1 MDKLRTLFG
10 INRPVSSLSPER
22 QESNVAT
29 SNQPFSTSLSDD
41 SSPSNTAM
49 ATSGPMC
56 FRIANIPSTWSQDD
70 LLNSLKKID
79 SSLDSNG
86 YELSL
91 FPACQGSSQT
101 ALLNFDSCTEYFQR
115 LKPNDFNN
123 LKVPNG
129 AGMVW
134 LTIDCH
140 FYDLTPLNSPGE
152 KTIAEL
158 ASPWTVI
165 LPSC

>member
-1 MDKLRTLFG
+1 
-10 INRPVSSLSPER
+10 
-22 QESNVAT
+22 
-29 SNQPFSTSLSDD
+29 
-41 SSPSNTAM
+41 
-49 ATSGPMC
+49 MC
-56 FRIANIPSTWSQDD
+56 FRIANIPSTWNQDD

-79 SSLDSNG
+79 PSLDSNG

-101 ALLNFDSCTEYFQR
+101 ALLNFDRCTECFQR

-123 LKVPNG
+123 VKVSNG
-129 AGMVW
+129 PGMVW

-152 KTIAEL
+152 EVIAES
-158 ASPWTVI
+158 ASSWTVI
-165 LPSC
+165 LSSC